1 MVSIKETTTIPTI
14 DIGPML
20 DPNSSKE
27 ARLAVVEA
35 LCNACHVYGFFNL
48 VGHGIPRE
56 SLREAFELNKMF
68 FALPED
74 KKMEVSISKSVG
86 RSFRGYE
93 PAGIQTHHKGL
104 LPDTKEVCTIYSQ
117 RTILK
122 SSPHPRDKTFTHL
135 VLNQTFM
142 VGREVPLDDPDCGS
156 FSTGPNLWPSSLPKD
171 KFQDRI
177 MAYQSSM
184 LELVKHIL
192 SILAQGLPS
201 EWECPP
207 TVFDSLLEEPS
218 IPMRFLHYGPVPSQD
233 ARQFGGKFIM
243 VLTQVN
249 FFICAGT
256 TGTWVRADMNQL
268 EFTVADHTD
277 FGCVSILL
285 QEPGTTGLEVYY
297 PPTNQ
302 WVPVPVIEDGF
313 VINMGDMM
321 QKYTGGYYRSA
332 RHRVLTNKEKH
343 RHSVAF
349 FLNGNL
355 KLNAKALDGSG
366 VETVVGD
373 HIRGRLIETMGD
385 TGKLLQREVIAASN

>member
-1 MVSIKETTTIPTI
+1 MGITTETATIPTV
-14 DIGPML
+14 DIGPIL
-20 DPNSSKE
+20 DPKSTKE
-27 ARLAVVEA
+27 ARRTVVEA
-35 LCNACHVYGFFNL
+35 LSNACHVYGFFNL
-48 VGHGIPRE
+48 VGHGIPKE
-56 SLREAFELNKMF
+56 SLQEAFEVNKMF

-74 KKMEVSISKSVG
+74 KKMEVAISKSVG

-104 LPDTKEVCTIYSQ
+104 LPDTKE
-117 RTILK
+117 
-122 SSPHPRDKTFTHL
+122 
-135 VLNQTFM
+135 TFM

-156 FSTGPNLWPSSLPKD
+156 FSTGPNLWPSCLPKE
-171 KFQDRI
+171 KFQDRV
-177 MAYQSSM
+177 MEYQAKM
-184 LELVKHIL
+184 LDLVRIIL
-192 SILAQGLPS
+192 DILAQGLPS
-201 EWECPP
+201 EWGCPP
-207 TVFDSLLEEPS
+207 TVFDTLLEEPS

-233 ARQFGGKFIM
+233 ARQFG
-243 VLTQVN
+243 
-249 FFICAGT
+249 
-256 TGTWVRADMNQL
+256 
-268 EFTVADHTD
+268 VADHTD

-297 PPTNQ
+297 PPADQ
-302 WVPVPVIEDGF
+302 WVPVPVLDDGF

-343 RHSVAF
+343 RHSIAF

-373 HIRGRLIETMGD
+373 HIRGRLIDTMGE
-385 TGKLLQREVIAASN
+385 TGKLLKREVAPVST